1 MSENRTQPAS
11 MLSPYRVLDLTDDRG
26 EIAAMV
32 LGDLGADVIKV
43 EPPGGSP
50 ARFCGPLLADAAA
63 TEQSLQFHS
72 YNRNKRSIVLDLKQ
86 PADQETLLELVSSVD
101 ILFESFPDSLL
112 SQHGIGF
119 DELSAAN
126 PRLVH
131 VQISPFG
138 TDGPAANWPASDL
151 TIVALGGPVAL
162 QGVIERAP
170 LRVSVPQ
177 VWRHAGVEAAVA
189 ALVAHARMRQT
200 GEAQQVDV
208 SAQSAM
214 TWTMLN
220 SMGAAAIQGYD
231 FERRGS
237 EAQTGQIAL
246 PIIFECADGYVV
258 APPTRKLMIGIAGW
272 LVEEGFVDQSWADQ
286 DWDEYEAA
294 LLTVE
299 KRQALLAPF
308 MQLCQKYRKNELLER
323 GLEIGVSFAP
333 VNTIADIL
341 DFRQLESRQYWLD
354 TKLPNGINVR
364 TPGLFAQ
371 PSLTPLSVRR
381 SAPSLDEHG
390 TEIRQELNHQSS
402 DQNINTKQSAGT
414 RSVSPTE
421 NQLPFEGLKVAD
433 FSWVGVGPI
442 SARCLADH
450 GATVVRV
457 ESELRPDVLRGGP
470 PFTNGEPGWNRSHF
484 FGDFNSSKLGLLLNL
499 KDEKAI
505 EIAHQLIEW
514 ADVYIESFSPGTVK
528 SLGIDY
534 ETARKINPDIIMVS
548 TCLMGQSGPASAMAG
563 FGYHAGAM
571 AGFYET
577 TGWPDLPPSGP
588 WVAYTDTIA
597 PRFLLS
603 TLLAALDHRR
613 RTGEGQHIDAAQFE
627 MGLHFLAPEI
637 LDYQVNGHMAGRAG
651 NRARDAAP
659 QGVYPCAGDDNWCA
673 IAVENDT
680 HWSALR
686 RVLGDPEWS
695 KNPDFDSVT
704 GRLENHDSIDEEI
717 ANWTRTQDR
726 TLVSDQLLAAGIPA
740 GNVQRSSDLLRDKQ
754 YKHRNFYQYLDHDE
768 MGNIPYA
775 GHQFRIKGYPSGPRT
790 AAPTLGQHSVQVLQ
804 ELLGMS
810 DDEIANAFA
819 SGAIA

>member
-1 MSENRTQPAS
+1 MSESRTQSTS
-11 MLSPYRVLDLTDDRG
+11 MLSPYRVLDLTDERG

-32 LGDLGADVIKV
+32 LGDLGADVIKI

-50 ARFCGPLLADAAA
+50 ARFCGPLLSDAAD

-72 YNRNKRSIVLDLKQ
+72 YNRNKRSIVLNPEEQVDR
-86 PADQETLLELVSSVD
+86 ETLLALVASAD
-101 ILFESFPDSLL
+101 ILFESFPNSQL
-112 SQHGIGF
+112 SQHGIDF
-119 DELSAAN
+119 EQLRVTN
-126 PRLVH
+126 PQIVH

-189 ALVAHARMRQT
+189 ALIAHTRMQQT
-200 GEAQQVDV
+200 GEAQLVDV

-214 TWTMLN
+214 TWTLLN
-220 SMGAAAIQGYD
+220 SMGAAAIQGHD
-231 FERRGS
+231 FERKGS
-237 EAQTGQIAL
+237 EAQTGQITL
-246 PIIFECADGYVV
+246 PIIFECADGYIV
-258 APPTRKLMIGIAGW
+258 APPTKNLMMGIADW
-272 LVEEGFVDQSWADQ
+272 LVEDGIVNQAWANQ
-286 DWDEYEAA
+286 DWDEYESA
-294 LLTVE
+294 LLTGKNRE
-299 KRQALLAPF
+299 KLLQPF
-308 MQLCQKYRKNELLER
+308 TQLCRKYKKNELLER
-323 GLEIGVSFAP
+323 GLNIGVSFAP

-341 DFRQLESRQYWLD
+341 DFRQLEEREYWLQ
-354 TKLPNGINVR
+354 TTLPNGCVVR
-364 TPGLFAQ
+364 APGLFAR
-371 PSLTPLSVRR
+371 STVTPLSVLR
-381 SAPSLDEHG
+381 SAPSLNEHG
-390 TEIRQELNHQSS
+390 TEIREELSRL
-402 DQNINTKQSAGT
+402 K
-414 RSVSPTE
+414 RSVRPKPVITSA
-421 NQLPFEGLKVAD
+421 NKLPFEGLKVAD

-470 PFTNGEPGWNRSHF
+470 PFKDGEPGWNRSHF
-484 FGDFNSSKLGLLLNL
+484 FGDFNTSKLGLLLNL

-505 EIAHQLIEW
+505 EIARQLIAW
-514 ADVYIESFSPGTVK
+514 ADVYIESFSPGTVAR
-528 SLGIDY
+528 LGIDY
-534 ETARKINPDIIMVS
+534 EVARDINPNIVMVS

-563 FGYHAGAM
+563 YGYHAGAM

-597 PRFLLS
+597 PRFLLA
-603 TLLAALDHRR
+603 TLIAALDHRR
-613 RTGEGQHIDAAQFE
+613 RTGEGQYIDAAQFE

-637 LDYQVNGHMAGRAG
+637 LDYQANGHLATRSG

-659 QGVYPCAGDDNWCA
+659 QGVYPCIGDDNWCA
-673 IAVENDT
+673 IAVDNDT
-680 HWSALR
+680 HWSALC
-686 RVLGDPEWS
+686 RVLGDLDLA
-695 KNPDFDSVT
+695 KNPEFSSVT
-704 GRLENHDSIDEEI
+704 GRLENHDSIDDRI
-717 ANWTRTQDR
+717 AVWTGTRDKFE
-726 TLVSDQLLAAGIPA
+726 VAEQLRGAGVPA
-740 GNVQRSSDLLRDKQ
+740 GVVQRSSDLLRDTQ
-754 YKHRNFYQYLDHDE
+754 YEHRNFYQYLDHAE

>member
-1 MSENRTQPAS
+1 MMPNNRQLPAS

-50 ARFCGPLLADAAA
+50 ARFCGPLLPDAAA
-63 TEQSLQFHS
+63 TEQSLQFHA
-72 YNRNKRSIVLDLKQ
+72 YNRNKRSIVLNLEQ
-86 PADQETLLELVSSVD
+86 RADRDTLLDLVSRAD
-101 ILFESFPDSLL
+101 FLFESFPDSDL

-119 DELSAAN
+119 DELRAAN
-126 PRLVH
+126 PQIVH

-189 ALVAHARMRQT
+189 ALVAHVRMRQT
-200 GEAQQVDV
+200 GEAQLVDV

-214 TWTMLN
+214 TWTLLN
-220 SMGAAAIQGYD
+220 AMGAAAIQGHD
-231 FERRGS
+231 FERKGS
-237 EAQTGQIAL
+237 LAQTGQIAL
-246 PIIFECADGYVV
+246 PIMFECADGYIV
-258 APPTRKLMIGIAGW
+258 APPTKKLMMGIAGW
-272 LVEEGFVDQSWADQ
+272 LVEEGIVDQAWADQ
-286 DWDEYEAA
+286 DWDEYEPA
-294 LLTVE
+294 LLTGDKRE
-299 KRQALLAPF
+299 KILAPF
-308 MQLCQKYRKNELLER
+308 TQLCRKYRKNELLER
-323 GLEIGVSFAP
+323 GLDIGVSIAP
-333 VNTIADIL
+333 VNTIKDIL
-341 DFRQLESRQYWLD
+341 DFRQLEEREYWLE
-354 TKLPNGINVR
+354 TTLRNGHKVR
-364 TPGLFAQ
+364 SPGLFAR
-371 PSLTPLSVRR
+371 SSVAPLSVKRC
-381 SAPSLDEHG
+381 APSLDEHG
-390 TEIRQELNHQSS
+390 AEIREELSNSEPNEKRSFNPKPDPSS
-402 DQNINTKQSAGT
+402 GET
-414 RSVSPTE
+414 
-421 NQLPFEGLKVAD
+421 LPFQGLKVAD

-470 PFTNGEPGWNRSHF
+470 PFMDGEPGWNRSHF
-484 FGDFNSSKLGLLLNL
+484 FGDFNSSKMGLLLNL

-505 EIAHQLIEW
+505 EIARQLIAW

-528 SLGIDY
+528 RLGIDY
-534 ETARKINPDIIMVS
+534 EVARKINPNIVMVS

-563 FGYHAGAM
+563 YGYHAGAM

-577 TGWPDLPPSGP
+577 TGWSDLPPSGP

-597 PRFLLS
+597 PRFLLT

-613 RTGEGQHIDAAQFE
+613 RTGEGQYIDAAQFE

-637 LDYQVNGHMAGRAG
+637 LDYQANGYLASRSG

-673 IAVENDT
+673 IAVDNDT
-680 HWSALR
+680 HWSALC
-686 RVLGDPEWS
+686 RVLGDPQWS
-695 KNPDFDSVT
+695 KNPDLESVS
-704 GRLENHDSIDEEI
+704 GRLENHDSIDAGI
-717 ANWTRTQDR
+717 ANWTRTQNRSVVAEQLR
-726 TLVSDQLLAAGIPA
+726 TAGVPA
-740 GNVQRSSDLLRDKQ
+740 GVVQRSSDLLRDTQ
-754 YKHRNFYQYLDHDE
+754 YEHRNFFQYLNHVE

-775 GHQFRIKGYPSGPRT
+775 GHQFRIRGYASGPRS
-790 AAPTLGQHSVQVLQ
+790 AAPILGQHSVEVLQ